1 MTMRTVQQYHKPPV
15 PGRVLAA
22 SIVFAALALLAEY
35 EPARRA
41 AILAAWGFDVAILLK
56 LAPQVTSAVSHIGGA
71 PAAAGEAGAVA
82 GEGSGG
88 KIKGG

>member
-22 SIVFAALALLAEY
+22 SVVFAALALLAEY

-41 AILAAWGFDVAILLK
+41 AILAAWGFDVAILFQVV
-56 LAPQVTSAVSHIGGA
+56 PSVTSAVSHLGGA
-71 PAAAGEAGAVA
+71 PAAGEGQAAA

>member
-22 SIVFAALALLAEY
+22 SVVFAALALLAEY

-41 AILAAWGFDVAILLK
+41 AILAAWGFDLAILFQVV
-56 LAPQVTSAVSHIGGA
+56 PSVTSAVSDL
-71 PAAAGEAGAVA
+71 
-82 GEGSGG
+82 SGG
-88 KIKGG
+88 QATGTTQAPGTNTAGGRG

>member
-22 SIVFAALALLAEY
+22 SVVFAALALLAEY

-41 AILAAWGFDVAILLK
+41 AILAAWGFDLAILFQVV
-56 LAPQVTSAVSHIGGA
+56 PQVTSAVSDLGGA
-71 PAAAGEAGAVA
+71 PAAGESGSAA